1 MLTMACLED
10 AKDGRQMNMIDVG
23 HIVTDPEV
31 LGGEPIIAGHR
42 IAVSDVAIWIAYH
55 HETPE
60 AIAEEFHLSLGE
72 VHAALAYYYD
82 HKDEI
87 DRRIEEVDRLAQEMA
102 RTYPHGW
109 SPAPG
114 SDER

>member
-1 MLTMACLED
+1 MKALE
-10 AKDGRQMNMIDVG
+10 IG
-23 HIVTDPEV
+23 HIVTDPAV

-42 IAVSDVAIWIAYH
+42 IAVSHIAIWIVYQ

-82 HKDEI
+82 HKDELDRAI
-87 DRRIEEVDRLAQEMA
+87 EENDRRAAEMA
-102 RTYPHGW
+102 RRYPHGW
-109 SPAPG
+109 SPTRDEAVNPAAP
-114 SDER
+114 DESA

>member
-1 MLTMACLED
+1 MRTVD
-10 AKDGRQMNMIDVG
+10 TG
-23 HIVTDPEV
+23 HIAVDPEV
-31 LGGEPIIAGHR
+31 LGGEPHIAGHR
-42 IAVSDVAIWIAYH
+42 IGVSDVAIWVAYR

-60 AIAEEFHLSLGE
+60 DVAQKYHLTLGD

-87 DRRIEEVDRLAQEMA
+87 DRSIAEADRRAAEMA

-109 SPAPG
+109 SPALD
-114 SDER
+114 SAEQHR